1 MLLNG
6 RQIKIHGKEQKMIL
20 LVIEDI
26 TKRKKADTILKRDK
40 ETLEKII
47 SQRSREF
54 LDLKIRMERSK
65 YLSDVGTLAATV
77 AHELRNTLAGINVAA
92 YNIRKRVQDPQVEG
106 ILNSIDKQVLEGDQI
121 INNVLSYSK
130 IKISYFTEV
139 KLNDILRLCI
149 NESKDL
155 AIKQNC
161 AVHDSLDETEGLSIE
176 ADPTQLKEVF
186 TNILNNALDA
196 ISKDVGEIKFETKIE
211 NSRATILISDN
222 GEGIS
227 GEDLKKITSP
237 FFTTKA
243 KGTGL
248 GLAVCH
254 QIIMLHDGTMVIKSS
269 KGRGTTVKLSL
280 LIRRNK
286 NDEKDTINR

>member
-1 MLLNG
+1 
-6 RQIKIHGKEQKMIL
+6 
-20 LVIEDI
+20 
-26 TKRKKADTILKRDK
+26 
-40 ETLEKII
+40 
-47 SQRSREF
+47 
-54 LDLKIRMERSK
+54 MERSK
-65 YLSDVGTLAATV
+65 YLSDVGMLAATV

-92 YNIRKRVQDPQVEG
+92 YNIRKRVQNPQIEG
-106 ILNSIDKQVLEGDQI
+106 ILSSIDKQVLEGDQI

-155 AIKQNC
+155 AMKQNC
-161 AVHDSLDETEGLSIE
+161 AVHDDLEQTEGLSIE

-186 TNILNNALDA
+186 ANILNNALDA
-196 ISKDVGEIKFETKIE
+196 VNKNVGEIKIETKIE
-211 NSRATILISDN
+211 NSKASILISDN

-248 GLAVCH
+248 GLAVCN
-254 QIIMLHDGTMVIKSS
+254 QIIMLHDGKMAIEST
-269 KGRGTTVKLSL
+269 KGKGTTVKVSL

-286 NDEKDTINR
+286 NDEKNIIDR